1 MTGMIWDENPNS
13 RMLIRV
19 LKRQLEHKFASCSM
33 PSNPLNLWET
43 NSSMWFSPPF
53 LDHFPTGLPYV
64 SLSGRFFRWPA
75 VCWPP
80 CAWSA
85 AEARNRASK
94 LWGIT
99 SSSFRCARGTGASWK
114 HRGPR
119 CQSFCR
125 SLVFFLGFKLG
136 PCWWGKPNIQ
146 WFIKFITICLIS
158 GFKFAISQ
166 YLNIFETC
174 LRDDHHSNWC
184 RDFSAEFSARNVNSL
199 HRQLERDHPG
209 ATFPFLQVFYD
220 PVLDEAE
227 LRPGQGSHREPR
239 GLPQGSHGA
248 YRGDPRDPRGRP
260 KKTT

>member
-1 MTGMIWDENPNS
+1 MTGMIWYENPNS

-53 LDHFPTGLPYV
+53 LDYFPTGLPYV

-166 YLNIFETC
+166 YLWNMFKGWSPFQLVPGFFCRIFCQECELAPPAAGTRPSWGD
-174 LRDDHHSNWC
+174 LSVP
-184 RDFSAEFSARNVNSL
+184 SS
-199 HRQLERDHPG
+199 
-209 ATFPFLQVFYD
+209 FLWSRAGWSRV
-220 PVLDEAE
+220 EAG
-227 LRPGQGSHREPR
+227 PREP
-239 GLPQGSHGA
+239 
-248 YRGDPRDPRGRP
+248 
-260 KKTT
+260 